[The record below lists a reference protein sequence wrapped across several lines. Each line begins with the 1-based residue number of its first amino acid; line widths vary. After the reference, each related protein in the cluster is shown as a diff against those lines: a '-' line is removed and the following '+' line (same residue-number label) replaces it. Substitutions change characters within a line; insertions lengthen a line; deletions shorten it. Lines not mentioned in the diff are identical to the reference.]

1 MQKEITMSIYDK
13 ALKKLDEIAEDEAMT
28 DGWEAYS
35 IFWDWLES
43 EAAEQSVHRTALPV
57 RVLNA
62 ICYGTTLAT
71 FLWLLF
77 GSR

>member
-1 MQKEITMSIYDK
+1 MTKVNIVVEVKGDIAHRLTEDGIEDALNFYIGSDGAVTVK
-13 ALKKLDEIAEDEAMT
+13 AV
-28 DGWEAYS
+28 
-35 IFWDWLES
+35 
-43 EAAEQSVHRTALPV
+43 EQSVHRTALPV